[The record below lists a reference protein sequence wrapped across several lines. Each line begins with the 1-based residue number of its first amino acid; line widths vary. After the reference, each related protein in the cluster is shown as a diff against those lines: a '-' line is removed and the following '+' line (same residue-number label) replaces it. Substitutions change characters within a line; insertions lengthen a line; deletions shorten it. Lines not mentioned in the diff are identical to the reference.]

1 MIFKLAWR
9 NIWRNKRRTG
19 ITLASIFFAVVLS
32 SLMMSLK
39 EGVYTN
45 MIESGAG
52 AFGGYAQIHAN
63 GYWEEK
69 SLDNSFELT
78 DSMLQKLESVKSL
91 EAALPRIESFSL
103 AIGSDVSKGSAVFG
117 IDVEKEAQYHGL
129 KERLDTGAYL
139 QPNDNGVLLGKGLAK
154 YLHLEVGDSI
164 ILLGQGYHGM
174 TAAGKYL
181 IKGLI
186 NFGSPE
192 LSKQV
197 VFMSLNQA
205 HDYFGTEGLINNLVL
220 KTEFEHEGVAIAQ
233 KLKPEFDQRYEVM
246 DWQELNPQLVN
257 MIESDRV
264 EGYVFMFILYMV
276 ISFGIFGT
284 MLMMLTERK
293 REFGVLIAV
302 GMKRAKLGTMV
313 FIEVVAISIL
323 GSILGI
329 FGAFPISY
337 NFYKNPIP
345 LTGEMTEMME
355 DYGMEA
361 VLQASIS
368 PSVFIQQ
375 SVVIAI
381 VATVISL
388 YPFFKLRRISAI
400 DQMRS

>member
-69 SLDNSFELT
+69 TIDNSFELT
-78 DSMLQKLESVKSL
+78 DSMLQKLENKSAL

-103 AIGSDVSKGSAVFG
+103 AIGNDVTKGSAVFG
-117 IDVEKEAQYHGL
+117 IDVEKEAEFHGL
-129 KERLDTGAYL
+129 KERIDTGAYL
-139 QPNDNGVLLGKGLAK
+139 THNDDGVLLGSGLAK
-154 YLHLEVGDSI
+154 YLHLQVGDSI
-164 ILLGQGYHGM
+164 ILLGSGYHGM
-174 TAAGKYL
+174 TAAGKY
-181 IKGLI
+181 IVRGLV

-197 VFMSLNQA
+197 VFMTLEQA
-205 HDYFGTEGLINNLVL
+205 HIFFGTDGLINNLVL
-220 KTEFEHEGVAIAQ
+220 KTEFEYEGTELAKSL
-233 KLKPEFDQRYEVM
+233 KLEFDSRYEVM

-302 GMKRAKLGTMV
+302 GMKRAKLATMV
-313 FIEVVAISIL
+313 FIEVVSISIL
-323 GSILGI
+323 GSFLGI
-329 FGAFPISY
+329 FGALPISY

-361 VLQASIS
+361 VLQASIA

-375 SVVIAI
+375 SIVVAI
-381 VATVISL
+381 VAIIISL
-388 YPFFKLRRISAI
+388 YPFFKLRRIRAI
-400 DQMRS
+400 DEMRG